1 MEKEQTKTAAF
12 LQSLLPEIQTEVGF
26 NTRDTIQ
33 TAAIIFI
40 AAVAIILA
48 WFSLKKYL
56 N

>member
-1 MEKEQTKTAAF
+1 MEPQPTKVSSF
-12 LQSLLPEIQTEVGF
+12 LSSLLPEVKTEVGF
-26 NTRDTIQ
+26 NTRETIQ